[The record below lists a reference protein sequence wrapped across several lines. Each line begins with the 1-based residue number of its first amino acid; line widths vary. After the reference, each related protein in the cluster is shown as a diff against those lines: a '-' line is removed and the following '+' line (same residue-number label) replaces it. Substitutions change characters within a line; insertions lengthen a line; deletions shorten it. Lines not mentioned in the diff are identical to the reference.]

1 MSKPPSQVFAGIIII
16 GNEILSGRTHDKN
29 TQWLASQLTD
39 IGVSVREAI
48 VLPDIPDTI
57 IRTVQDY
64 SKRFDYV
71 FTTGGIGPTHDDL
84 TAESVAKAFQTP
96 LELNSEAHEILKNH
110 YKHELNE
117 ARLKMGFIPVG
128 AHLIE
133 NPVSAAPGFRIENV
147 YVMAGI
153 PSIMR
158 AMFTSIAHE
167 LKGGDPV
174 LSTTVTG
181 PTSEGLI
188 ATELTQI
195 QKNHPEVDIGSY
207 PFFHDGV
214 LGVSLVIRGTEQAK
228 INAAAADVA
237 ALVEKTKR

>member
-1 MSKPPSQVFAGIIII
+1 MSDAKSQVSAGIIII

-29 TQWLASQLTD
+29 THFLAGRLTEMG
-39 IGVSVREAI
+39 INVGEAI
-48 VLPDIPDTI
+48 VVPDIPAKI
-57 IRTVQDY
+57 IETVQTY

-84 TAESVAKAFQTP
+84 TSESVAKAFNTP
-96 LELNSEAHEILKNH
+96 LELNADAHEILKNH

-117 ARLKMGFIPVG
+117 ARLKMGYIPVG
-128 AHLIE
+128 AELIE

-153 PSIMR
+153 PSIMQ
-158 AMFTSIAHE
+158 AMFASIKHQ
-167 LKGGDPV
+167 LKGGAPL
-174 LSTTVTG
+174 LSKTISG

-214 LGVSLVIRGTEQAK
+214 LGVSLVIRGTDQAK
-228 INAAAADVA
+228 IDAAAVQVE